1 MIEGE
6 ATVLG
11 EKAFR
16 AYVENIKR
24 AFTGTGVDPLRVY
37 AARTTI
43 PQYAKLAS
51 VFQVFAGRIQRMGP
65 LDAEARAKIQLAAAA
80 EPPR

>member
-6 ATVLG
+6 GTVLG
-11 EKAFR
+11 EAAFR
-16 AYVENIKR
+16 KYVDEIKK
-24 AFTGTGVDPLRVY
+24 AVAACGLDPLRVY

-51 VFQVFAGRIQRMGP
+51 VFQAFAGRIQRLGSLEP
-65 LDAEARAKIQLAAAA
+65 EARTKVELAPVIQGS
-80 EPPR
+80 R